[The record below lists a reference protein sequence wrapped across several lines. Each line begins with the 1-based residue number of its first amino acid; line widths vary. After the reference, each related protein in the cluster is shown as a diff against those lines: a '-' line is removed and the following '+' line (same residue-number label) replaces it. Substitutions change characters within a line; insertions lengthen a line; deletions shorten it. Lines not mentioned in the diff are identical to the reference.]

1 MTKFQKWEKDRCQG
15 RGLGAG
21 GGVGQEGG
29 GCGLKGHPCGVGIF
43 SILTL
48 VADI

>member
-15 RGLGAG
+15 RELGAG
-21 GGVGQEGG
+21 DGVGQEGG
-29 GCGLKGHPCGVGIF
+29 VCGLKRHPCGVGIF